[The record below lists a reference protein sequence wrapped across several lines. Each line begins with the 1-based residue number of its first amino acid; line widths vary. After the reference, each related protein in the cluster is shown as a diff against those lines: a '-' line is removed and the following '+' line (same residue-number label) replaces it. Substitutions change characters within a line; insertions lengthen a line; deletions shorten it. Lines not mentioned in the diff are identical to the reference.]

1 MVRAVITRRNVTLGL
16 GASVGTGVANLALAA
31 CGVGS
36 LGTQAPVPKQIDYST
51 VTFQHLAKGVSAA
64 NMRNYDRVIRELF
77 EPAHLGIKVEIIPD
91 GGLGYWAKLLAL
103 LAAGTPP
110 DAAQQDEYFMAH
122 LIKKNQLL
130 ELTPLQ
136 VKDRRFEP
144 MGMFEGAWRAGHF
157 HNKLYGLSAGIFGPL
172 VKYNKDHFDEA
183 GIAYPPADPKAT
195 KWTWN
200 QLRED
205 AKKLTKHD
213 ASGQVTRAAFGWD
226 ARFLSRFSGQFYAY
240 GARVVDR
247 IDDPT
252 KCVLDE
258 PASIEFIQLLHDM
271 RHVDRTAAPAEWYAS
286 TGDARTKGLPGDNG
300 ALFRDGKLSVSIEL
314 LNLSDTRKTNLRW
327 DYAPLPRSNN
337 GGKVGGFVGA
347 NVFTGMK
354 DSKYPEL
361 VWDWVSTMG
370 GPKYHEFRM
379 RDPDILDTP
388 AWKSLM
394 EEYAKMTPPDNIK
407 ANIELGEYGT
417 SSIMSTAYVEMQDEI
432 LNGLQQVWNNQAPVR
447 QVVTEI
453 VSRVNDLLKQ
463 AQK

>member
-122 LIKKNQLL
+122 LINKN
-130 ELTPLQ
+130 
-136 VKDRRFEP
+136 
-144 MGMFEGAWRAGHF
+144 
-157 HNKLYGLSAGIFGPL
+157 
-172 VKYNKDHFDEA
+172 HFDEA

-314 LNLSDTRKTNLRW
+314 LNLADTRKTNLRW

-337 GGKVGGFVGA
+337 GGKVGGFVGS